1 MSIELEFKILKAPP
15 LLKMNASEVYT
26 LSIIIFSFIFQS
38 KTNAPSFRVDDLAR
52 PNTTFLK
59 LQSANSTYQAF

>member
-26 LSIIIFSFIFQS
+26 LSIIIFSFIFFS
-38 KTNAPSFRVDDLAR
+38 KTNAPLFRVDLGR
-52 PNTTFLK
+52 PNSTFLK
-59 LQSANSTYQAF
+59 LQSANSTY